1 LSVPRITRQSID
13 QVQAAAD
20 LVEIVGHYT
29 QLKKSG
35 ANFMGRCP
43 FHEEKTASFSVN
55 PTEKLY
61 YCFGCGEGGNL
72 FGFVQHK
79 ENLDFAQSVE
89 YLADKYGIVLEYEE
103 SSAKGEAE
111 RRRRD
116 RLRTLL
122 EQATAY
128 YERVLWKGRASVA
141 ARAYLEQ
148 RGLGDEICRRF
159 RVGYALPGWERL
171 RDAAKQEG
179 FSEQELLDAGLV
191 VPGRRGGVYDR
202 FRERIV
208 FPLADD
214 RGRTLGFGART
225 LGEEKPKYLN
235 SPETALYHK
244 SEALFG
250 LHNAKASAGR
260 EDRVYVVEGYTDVL
274 ALAQAGVEN
283 VVASMGTAVTEQQL
297 KRLSRLSRDLFLC
310 FDADA
315 AGVGAMSRALSL
327 ARRLGLSLHVVRM
340 PEGLDPADYVLSGVG
355 ADGFREL
362 AARSETLLQFHV
374 RLVLEG
380 NDLTRPDGR
389 AQAFAQLKGVLAEA
403 VTPIERDEELRTIAD
418 RLRLSDESVRYLL
431 SAVVAPRGAAAG
443 PAESGGASRA
453 AVGPAAAAV
462 GGVHELEVRFLAS
475 CLALPAKGGEVL
487 GGIDEGSFAS
497 AGTRAACR
505 WVKARLAGADAG
517 KNNDSSEYGSDAQE
531 DAGDVVAEVV
541 LRSGRERSSAAV
553 VDELFLRL
561 QEAQVGRLIAR
572 LKAAPG
578 TDETGTREAKL
589 AELEAVRRRLRE
601 AIRSL
606 PVIDEATEGQGSV
619 T

>member
-1 LSVPRITRQSID
+1 MPRIARQSID
-13 QVQAAAD
+13 QVQVAAD

-35 ANFMGRCP
+35 ANFMGCCP

-72 FGFVQHK
+72 FSFVQRK

-89 YLADKYGIVLEYEE
+89 YLADKYGIALEYEE

-122 EQATAY
+122 EQATSY
-128 YERVLWKGRASVA
+128 YERVLWDAKAAVV
-141 ARAYLEQ
+141 ARAYLEG
-148 RGLGDEICRRF
+148 RGLGDDICRRF
-159 RVGYALPGWERL
+159 RVGFALPGWERL
-171 RDAAKQEG
+171 RDAARGQG

-202 FRERIV
+202 FRDRIV

-225 LGEEKPKYLN
+225 LGDEKPKYLN

-260 EDRVYVVEGYTDVL
+260 DDRVYVVEGYTDVL

-283 VVASMGTAVTEQQL
+283 VVASMGTALTEQQL
-297 KRLSRLSRDLFLC
+297 KRLSRLSRELFLC

-340 PEGLDPADYVLSGVG
+340 PEGLDPADYVLSGAG

-380 NDLTRPDGR
+380 NDLSRPDGR
-389 AQAFAQLKGVLAEA
+389 AQAFAQLRGVLAEA
-403 VTPIERDEELRTIAD
+403 ATPIERDEELRTIAD
-418 RLRLSDESVRYLL
+418 RLRLSEESVRYLL
-431 SAVVAPRGAAAG
+431 SVASAATPKDAPG
-443 PAESGGASRA
+443 GTGGASRA

-475 CLALPAKGGEVL
+475 CLALPQKGREVL
-487 GGIDEGSFAS
+487 VGVDEGSFAS
-497 AGTRAACR
+497 AETRVACR

-517 KNNDSSEYGSDAQE
+517 KKKNSTESVSDAQE
-531 DAGDVVAEVV
+531 GAGDVVAEVV
-541 LRSGRERSSAAV
+541 LRSGREPYSAAV

-561 QEAQVGRLIAR
+561 QEAQVGRLVAR
-572 LKAAPG
+572 LKAAAG

-601 AIRSL
+601 AIRSV
-606 PVIDEATEGQGSV
+606 PVIDESSEGQGSP

>member
-1 LSVPRITRQSID
+1 VPRIARQSID

-35 ANFMGRCP
+35 ANFMGCCP
-43 FHEEKTASFSVN
+43 FHEEKTPSFSVN
-55 PTEKLY
+55 PVEKLY

-72 FGFVQHK
+72 FSFVQRK
-79 ENLDFAQSVE
+79 ENLDFAQAVE
-89 YLADKYGIVLEYEE
+89 HLADKYGIALEYEE

-128 YERVLWKGRASVA
+128 YERVLWEAKA
-141 ARAYLEQ
+141 AAPAREYLEG
-148 RGLGDEICRRF
+148 RGLGAEVCRRF
-159 RVGYALPGWERL
+159 RVGFALPGWERL
-171 RDAAKQEG
+171 RDAAGRQG
-179 FSEQELLDAGLV
+179 FGEQELLDAGLV

-202 FRERIV
+202 FRARVV

-225 LGEEKPKYLN
+225 MGDEKPKYLN
-235 SPETALYHK
+235 SPETPLYHK

-250 LHNAKASAGR
+250 LHNAKSAAGR

-274 ALAQAGVEN
+274 ALVQAGVEN
-283 VVASMGTAVTEQQL
+283 VVASMGTALTEQQL
-297 KRLSRLSRDLFLC
+297 KRLARLSRDLFLC

-340 PEGLDPADYVLSGVG
+340 PAGLDPADYVLSGAG

-374 RLVLEG
+374 RLALEG
-380 NDLTRPDGR
+380 NDLSRPDGR
-389 AQAFAQLKGVLAEA
+389 AQAFAQLRGVLAEA
-403 VTPIERDEELRTIAD
+403 ATPIERDEELRTIAD

-431 SAVVAPRGAAAG
+431 SGSAPAAARG
-443 PAESGGASRA
+443 PAAPAPAGGAGRA
-453 AVGPAAAAV
+453 AVGPAAAAL
-462 GGVHELEVRFLAS
+462 GGVHELEVRLLAA
-475 CLALPAKGGEVL
+475 CLALPAKGREVL
-487 GGIDEGSFAS
+487 AGVDDGAFAS
-497 AGTRAACR
+497 AETRAACR
-505 WVKARLAGADAG
+505 WLKARLASAEAG
-517 KNNDSSEYGSDAQE
+517 NNKNPAEYASDAQE
-531 DAGDVVAEVV
+531 VAGDVVAEVV
-541 LRSGRERSSAAV
+541 LRSGSERFTAAV

-572 LKAAPG
+572 LKAGAG
-578 TDETGTREAKL
+578 TDETGVREAKL
-589 AELEAVRRRLRE
+589 AELESVRRRLRE
-601 AIRSL
+601 AIRTL
-606 PVIDEATEGQGSV
+606 PVIDDPHEGQGPR